1 MLGRRCYIWETACR
15 AASNTCLR
23 RVETSKYSS
32 KLSMLVNHSILV
44 IPCIKACLHLT
55 FMLPNFCCDFRLLT
69 HVYEQMSM
77 NVLSMCTTHL
87 NIHNTSTRS
96 HSSEEENSVSMQ
108 AFSNLVNVSN
118 LVNLSI
124 TILVTIFL
132 GHSGPANRET
142 ATLPL

>member
-1 MLGRRCYIWETACR
+1 
-15 AASNTCLR
+15 
-23 RVETSKYSS
+23 
-32 KLSMLVNHSILV
+32 
-44 IPCIKACLHLT
+44 
-55 FMLPNFCCDFRLLT
+55 
-69 HVYEQMSM
+69 M

-87 NIHNTSTRS
+87 NIHNSSTRS

-108 AFSNLVNVSN
+108 AFSNLVNVSI

-124 TILVTIFL
+124 TILVKICL